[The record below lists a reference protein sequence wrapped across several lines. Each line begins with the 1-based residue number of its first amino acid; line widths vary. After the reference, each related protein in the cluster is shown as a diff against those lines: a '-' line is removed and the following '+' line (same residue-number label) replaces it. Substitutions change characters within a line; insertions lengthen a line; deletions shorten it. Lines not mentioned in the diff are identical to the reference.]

1 MSSYIIMISNRWNNY
16 RDTIVGGS
24 AKNAGF
30 VKRMEAEKKIAF
42 QKISRPSKFMINK
55 YGNKEVPI
63 VPASDHDHDG
73 YEDYYVDHREPTP
86 LSRFDDYH
94 VGKVPKKK
102 VNNKNRLTKV
112 QEERLEAEKRKKVD
126 ESHRIRDNLESL
138 KKMVTEC
145 KTKLGKNETEYMKQ
159 LNALKSRKGL
169 KKVQK
174 DELQE
179 QLIVSNHQTINNIKH
194 SFKELSEYMKR
205 NKLADLNLVY
215 KHINNILNK
224 T

>member
-1 MSSYIIMISNRWNNY
+1 MISNRWNKY

-24 AKNAGF
+24 AKSAGF
-30 VKRMEAEKKIAF
+30 VKRMEAENKIAF

-55 YGNKEVPI
+55 YGDKVPI

-73 YEDYYVDHREPTP
+73 YEDYYVDHHVPSP
-86 LSRFDDYH
+86 ISRFDNYH

-102 VNNKNRLTKV
+102 VNNKNKLTEV
-112 QEERLEAEKRKKVD
+112 QEERLEAEKRRK
-126 ESHRIRDNLESL
+126 ENELHLARQHLEL
-138 KKMVTEC
+138 IKKMVTEC

-179 QLIVSNHQTINNIKH
+179 QLIVANHQTINNIKR
-194 SFKELSEYMKR
+194 SFKELSEYMKQ
-205 NKLADLNLVY
+205 NKLTDLNLVY
-215 KHINNILNK
+215 KHVNNKINK

>member
-1 MSSYIIMISNRWNNY
+1 MISNRWNNY

-55 YGNKEVPI
+55 YGNKVVVEEPHYDDYADNHI
-63 VPASDHDHDG
+63 DHH
-73 YEDYYVDHREPTP
+73 VEPTP

-102 VNNKNRLTKV
+102 VNNNRSALTEV

-126 ESHRIRDNLESL
+126 ESHRIRDHLESL

-145 KTKLGKNETEYMKQ
+145 KTKLGKNETEYLKQ

-169 KKVQK
+169 RKVQK

-179 QLIVSNHQTINNIKH
+179 QLIVANHQTINNIKR

-205 NKLADLNLVY
+205 NKLTDLNLVY
-215 KHINNILNK
+215 KHINNVLNK